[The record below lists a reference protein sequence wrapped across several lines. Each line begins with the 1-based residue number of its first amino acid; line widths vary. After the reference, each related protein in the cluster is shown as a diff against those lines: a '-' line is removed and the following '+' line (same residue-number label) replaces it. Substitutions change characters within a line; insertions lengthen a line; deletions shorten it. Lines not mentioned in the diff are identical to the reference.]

1 MAENGPILI
10 PLDGSSL
17 AEYALV
23 DAAWLKQVTG
33 LPVRLIHVME
43 HDGTPEERQHAAE
56 KFREYA
62 TAQAEKHGL
71 GKVTCDVVV
80 GPPAKEILQ
89 AAETASYVVIAT
101 HGRGGFKAMVLGSVA
116 DKVIRGS
123 KVPVLAE
130 PGTEAPEPPG
140 NGRPIL
146 VALDGSEDAEKGLA
160 LARELAAKAELPLVL
175 LRAYSVPPPA
185 GIEFSYYPADLSAT
199 MEAAARE
206 YLQSTAKP
214 GERTVLVQGDAATAI
229 LEVAEQEKASLIVM
243 TSTGKGLLKRLA
255 LGSTTDRVVHRTHRP
270 VLVVPTHHD

>member
-71 GKVTCDVVV
+71 GEATCDVVV
-80 GPPAKEILQ
+80 GPPAQEILQ

-199 MEAAARE
+199 LEAAARE
-206 YLQSTAKP
+206 YLQATAKP

-229 LEVAEQEKASLIVM
+229 LEVAEQENASLIVM

-255 LGSTTDRVVHRTHRP
+255 LGSTTDRVVHGTHRP

>member
-71 GKVTCDVVV
+71 GEVTCDVVV

-206 YLQSTAKP
+206 YLQATAKP

-255 LGSTTDRVVHRTHRP
+255 LGSTTDRVVHGTHRP